1 MNQKTTLKEE
11 KIWLSSPH
19 MGGNEQSY
27 IQQAF
32 DENWIAPLGPNVK
45 GFEKDLENYLETDCK
60 VAALASGTAA
70 IHLALIKC
78 GVTAGDEVIC
88 QSFTFVASANP
99 IMYQGATPVFVDSEV
114 DTWNMCPVALEEALA
129 DRKRLGKT
137 VKAIIVVHLY
147 GMPAKMDKILAVAN
161 AYNVPVIEDAAE
173 ALGSSYK
180 GQKCGTLGF
189 FGVLSFN
196 GNKIIT
202 TSGGGALVCADKIV
216 KNQIIHLATQARDEA
231 PHYEHTQVGF
241 NYRMSNI
248 IAGIG
253 RGQMEVLADRVAARR
268 RMNTFYRQQFAAVTG
283 ITLQQEPSTDFLSN
297 YWLSAIVIDSVKA
310 GIDAEGLRSA
320 FAARNIEVRPLWKP
334 MHLQPVF
341 QQYPYYGTHVAESL
355 FNNGLC
361 LPSGSNLTD
370 GEKQRIVE
378 VIESVLKK

>member
-70 IHLALIKC
+70 LHLALIKC

-88 QSFTFVASANP
+88 QSFTFAASANP

-114 DTWNMCPVALEEALA
+114 DTWNMCPIALEEALA

-248 IAGIG
+248 TAGIG

-268 RMNTFYRQQFAAVTG
+268 RMNTFYGQQFAAVTG

>member
-19 MGGNEQSY
+19 MGGNEQYY

-32 DENWIAPLGPNVK
+32 NENWIAPLGPNVK

-70 IHLALIKC
+70 LHLALIKC

-161 AYNVPVIEDAAE
+161 AYSVPVIEDAAE

-180 GQKCGTLGF
+180 GQKCGTLGV

-248 IAGIG
+248 TAGIG

-268 RMNTFYRQQFAAVTG
+268 RINTFYRQQFAAVTG

-297 YWLSAIVIDSVKA
+297 YWLSAIVIDSVEA

>member
-70 IHLALIKC
+70 LHLALIKC

-88 QSFTFVASANP
+88 QSFTFAASANP

-180 GQKCGTLGF
+180 GQKCGTFGA

-248 IAGIG
+248 TAGIG

>member
-32 DENWIAPLGPNVK
+32 NENWIAPLGPNVK

-70 IHLALIKC
+70 LHLALIKC
-78 GVTAGDEVIC
+78 GVTAGEEVIC
-88 QSFTFVASANP
+88 QSFTFAASANP

-114 DTWNMCPVALEEALA
+114 DTWNMCPVALEEALT
-129 DRKRLGKT
+129 DRFRLGKT

-147 GMPAKMDKILAVAN
+147 GMPAKMDEILAIAN

-180 GQKCGTLGF
+180 GQKCGTLGV

-248 IAGIG
+248 TAGIG

-268 RMNTFYRQQFAAVTG
+268 RINTFYRQQFAPVTG

-297 YWLSAIVIDSVKA
+297 YWLSAIIIDAVEA

>member
-70 IHLALIKC
+70 LHLALIKC

-88 QSFTFVASANP
+88 QSFTFAASANP

-180 GQKCGTLGF
+180 GQKCGTLGV

-248 IAGIG
+248 TAGIG

-268 RMNTFYRQQFAAVTG
+268 RMNIFYRQQFAGITG

-341 QQYPYYGTHVAESL
+341 QQYPYYGTHIAESL